1 MKVKCLL
8 VIEDSKRSILIQ
20 DMGDF
25 IQLPNFEVT
34 DKMLLKDQATTFLL
48 SLGIG
53 DVTETDLTLF
63 SLEESMDDNQHTI
76 YLAYKTQTRKRDY
89 KMLKDTNYKFVSL
102 KNLKSESDKFICK
115 EEGIIARLYILNPY
129 ATL

>member
-8 VIEDSKRSILIQ
+8 VIEDSRRSILIQ
-20 DMGDF
+20 RVGDS
-25 IQLPNFEVT
+25 IQLPNFEVR
-34 DKMLLKDQATTFLL
+34 DRMLLKDQATTFLL

-53 DVTETDLTLF
+53 DATESDLTLF
-63 SLEESMDDNQHTI
+63 SLEESIEDNKHTI
-76 YLAYKTQTRKRDY
+76 YLAYKTQTRNKDY

-102 KNLKSESDKFICK
+102 KDLKNEADKFICK

>member
-25 IQLPNFEVT
+25 IQLPSFEVT

>member
-20 DMGDF
+20 DTGDF